1 MKKQELTI
9 EQYMAEKRSD
19 IVQADPRSLK
29 VVENFN
35 GREDYGDIEE
45 LKAEIRAVGKILN
58 NSIGFRKDGVIHILN
73 GHRRNRAAIQLLTS
87 GEMPDLRQPITV
99 LKGIPTELEMIQIM
113 LLSNRGKNFTPLED
127 ANTMLRM
134 LSLGSTPKQIAEA
147 YGKTEAHVCNSL
159 ALAKL
164 PARLKQ
170 RIQGNEISS
179 TLVLNIVRGNKELT
193 ADQIADKVE
202 TVLDKY
208 KGTNQRITAKVMD
221 KELNKVNSVSILKQI
236 LKTIPAEQ
244 VGEKKLYHTFEALVN
259 GQLTEED
266 LHELL
271 RVRETVEDEVA

>member
-1 MKKQELTI
+1 MKKNEMTI
-9 EQYMAEKRSD
+9 EAYMAEKRSD
-19 IVQADPRSLK
+19 VVQADPRSLK
-29 VVENFN
+29 IVTDLN

-58 NSIGFRKDGVIHILN
+58 NSIGFRKDGVIHIIN
-73 GHRRNRAAIQLLTS
+73 GHRRNRAAIELMTS
-87 GEMPDLRQPITV
+87 GEMPELRQPITV

-134 LSLGSTPKQIAEA
+134 LTLGSTPKQIAEA

-170 RIQGNEISS
+170 RISGNEISS
-179 TLVLNIVRGNKELT
+179 TLVLNIVRGNKEMT
-193 ADQIADKVE
+193 VEEIADKVE
-202 TVLDKY
+202 TVLAKY
-208 KGTNQRITAKVMD
+208 KGSNQRITAKVMD
-221 KELNKVNSVSILKQI
+221 KELNKTNSVSILKQL
-236 LKTIPAEQ
+236 LKAVPAEQ
-244 VGEKKLYHTFEALVN
+244 VGEKKLYHTLEALVN

-266 LHELL
+266 IRELL
-271 RVRETVEDEVA
+271 RVRETVEEEA

>member
-179 TLVLNIVRGNKELT
+179 TLVLQIIRGNKELT
-193 ADQIADKVE
+193 ADEVADKVT

-208 KGTNQRITAKVMD
+208 KTANTKLTKKVMD
-221 KELNKVNSVSILKQI
+221 KELNKLNSVSILKA
-236 LKTIPAEQ
+236 LLNEKTEDEFTNKHMYDFA
-244 VGEKKLYHTFEALVN
+244 KALVN
-259 GQLTEED
+259 NQLD
-266 LHELL
+266 CDDIAELL
-271 RVRETVEDEVA
+271 GCGELVVG